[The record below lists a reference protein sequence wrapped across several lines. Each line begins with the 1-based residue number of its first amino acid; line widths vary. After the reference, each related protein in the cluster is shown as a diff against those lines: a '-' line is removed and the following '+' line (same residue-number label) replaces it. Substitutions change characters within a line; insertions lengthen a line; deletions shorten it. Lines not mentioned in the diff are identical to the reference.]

1 VETVEEFRGRT
12 GSREETVETSSLF
25 AYLPHFLKINEL
37 KKKRVFFPWKR
48 SIFLTCWFT
57 ESYTQI
63 DVIFDTTV
71 ETVEEIRH
79 FW

>member
-37 KKKRVFFPWKR
+37 KKKRVFFPWKI
-48 SIFLTCWFT
+48 SIFLTC
-57 ESYTQI
+57 
-63 DVIFDTTV
+63 
-71 ETVEEIRH
+71 
-79 FW
+79 